1 MKDISA
7 GPAVV
12 EDGEI
17 KAEVDQD
24 MEKSPSKT
32 GRASERNKKITDDFK
47 KNKLSI
53 CSKTIYMCVCNEPN
67 VTLQL

>member
-47 KNKLSI
+47 KTNYQFVAKQFI
-53 CSKTIYMCVCNEPN
+53 CVC
-67 VTLQL
+67 VTSQM

>member
-1 MKDISA
+1 M
-7 GPAVV
+7 V

-32 GRASERNKKITDDFK
+32 GRTSERNKKKNTDDFK
-47 KNKLSI
+47 KTNLSI
-53 CSKTIYMCVCNEPN
+53 CSKTIYMCVC
-67 VTLQL
+67 VSSQM